1 MSDSHLIIMIF
12 LVAIMTCFIADNSK
26 WVDKSHSV
34 VKTVGS
40 VSQDDK
46 PKATFMVFV
55 GGRELTSTN
64 EL

>member
-1 MSDSHLIIMIF
+1 MIF

-26 WVDKSHSV
+26 RGDKSHSV

-46 PKATFMVFV
+46 HEATFMVFV
-55 GGRELTSTN
+55 GGHELTSTN